1 MSFGSPWMLLLLLLP
16 LAGAVALRRYLRQ
29 RPLAQWPAMKRV
41 AIVGHRLRMA
51 RPQALRPALLS
62 LAAITLALIA
72 VAQPRWGDQ
81 KEQLTVNTREVI
93 IALDVSRS
101 MLTEDVAPSRLE
113 LARRISGD
121 LLDHLKGE
129 SVGLVVFAGT
139 SFVQVPLS
147 PDYQIV
153 REFLPILD
161 PDYMPQGGSDYTAML
176 QSALEGFSDTPDID
190 RYLIVLSDGES
201 STDGWNA
208 KLDALAERQVHV
220 IALGMGTAEG
230 GFLPDG
236 QGGYLED
243 GNGNTVHSNLQ
254 PATLQ
259 TLAKRSNGQYR
270 LGSELPDADAVRAL
284 LKQTVETGKR
294 GQSKKEAS
302 EVQQERFQ
310 WLLLPAILLAMAGVL
325 REFQQRPRARQIEQ
339 QLRAATQLRGGKAPA
354 TALAVGAAL
363 AAGLGFAPQT
373 RAHFDND
380 AQFEVREVFDSNPS
394 KRLRAI
400 TEHLAQYDYDAFD
413 LRLMVEE
420 TIKYGVDQQRT
431 ESEISEGVL
440 RDAIEATFQGEKLD
454 KSIADWSYYRSQL
467 TTMLE
472 PVEKERVAEEASKAK
487 KELLDEEDNPPVTTG
502 QSSQQAANDSFGQG
516 SSAKTDATLGDL
528 ADEQAQKTPRQKPP
542 PPPKKPRA
550 MTASNSQ
557 SGGNSSEGSDPILD
571 LTRKR
576 LEAVTKQDSPGRLH
590 QMMAE
595 STTQQDSNKF
605 DW

>member
-1 MSFGSPWMLLLLLLP
+1 MSFGSPWMLLLLVLP
-16 LAGAVALRRYLRQ
+16 LMGIVGLRRFMKR
-29 RPLAQWPAMKRV
+29 RPAAQWPAMTRV
-41 AIVGHRLRMA
+41 AIVGHRLRFA
-51 RPQALRPALLS
+51 RPQVLRPAVLTLS
-62 LAAITLALIA
+62 AIVMALIA
-72 VAQPRWGDQ
+72 TAQPRWGEQ
-81 KEQLTVNTREVI
+81 KEELVVNTREVI

-113 LARRISGD
+113 QARRISGD
-121 LLDHLKGE
+121 LLDSLKGE

-147 PDYQIV
+147 PDYQII

-161 PDYMPQGGSDYTAML
+161 PDYMPQGGTDYTAML
-176 QSALEGFSDTPDID
+176 QSALEGFSETPDID

-208 KLDALAERQVHV
+208 KLDALADRQVHV
-220 IALGMGTAEG
+220 VSLGMGTDEG

-236 QGGYLED
+236 QGGYLQD
-243 GNGNTVHSNLQ
+243 ANGDTVHSKLQ
-254 PATLQ
+254 PSTLQ
-259 TLAKRSNGQYR
+259 TLARRTNGKY
-270 LGSELPDADAVRAL
+270 LNASALADIDSVRTL
-284 LKQTVETGKR
+284 LAETVETGKK

-302 EVQQERFQ
+302 QVQKERFQ
-310 WLLLPAILLAMAGVL
+310 WLLLPALLLGLAGLL
-325 REFQQRPRARQIEQ
+325 REFQQRPRPRQIQ
-339 QLRAATQLRGGKAPA
+339 QKTYGTPPQRGKQV
-354 TALAVGAAL
+354 LAAAL
-363 AAGLGFAPQT
+363 ASGSALIVGLGFAPET

-380 AQFEVREVFDSNPS
+380 AQFEVREVFDSNPT

-400 TEHLAQYDYDAFD
+400 TEHLAQYNYDAYD

-420 TIKYGVDQQRT
+420 SIKYGLDAQRT
-431 ESEISEGVL
+431 ESDISEGVL

-454 KSIADWSYYRSQL
+454 KTIADWSYYRSQL

-472 PVEKERVAEEASKAK
+472 PVEKQRVAEEASKAK

-528 ADEQAQKTPRQKPP
+528 VSEQALKAPRKKPP
-542 PPPKKPRA
+542 PPPKKPHG
-550 MTASNSQ
+550 MTASS
-557 SGGNSSEGSDPILD
+557 SGSGANGDSSDPILE
-571 LTRKR
+571 LSKKR
-576 LEAVTKQDSPGRLH
+576 LEAVTQQDSPGRLH
-590 QMMAE
+590 QLMAE
-595 STTQQDSNKF
+595 STALQDSNKF

>member
-16 LAGAVALRRYLRQ
+16 LAGLIALRRFMKT
-29 RPLAQWPAMKRV
+29 RPRAQWPAMLRV
-41 AIVGHRLRMA
+41 AIVGKRLRLA
-51 RPQALRPALLS
+51 RPQSLRPALLT
-62 LAAITLALIA
+62 LCAIVVALIA
-72 VAQPRWGDQ
+72 AAQPRWGEQ

-93 IALDVSRS
+93 IAMDVSRS

-121 LLDHLKGE
+121 LLDSLKGE
-129 SVGLVVFAGT
+129 SVGLVVFSGT

-161 PDYMPQGGSDYTAML
+161 PDYMPQGGTDYTAML

-208 KLDALAERQVHV
+208 KLDALADKQVHV
-220 IALGMGTAEG
+220 IALGMGTDEG

-243 GNGNTVHSNLQ
+243 SNGNTVHSKLQ
-254 PATLQ
+254 PSTLQ
-259 TLAKRSNGQYR
+259 TLARRSNGEYR
-270 LGSELPDADAVRAL
+270 LGSTLPDVDAIRAL
-284 LKQTVETGKR
+284 LARTVETGKK

-302 EVQQERFQ
+302 DVQKERFQ
-310 WLLLPAILLAMAGVL
+310 WLLLPAILLALAGVL
-325 REFQQRPRARQIEQ
+325 REFQQRPRPRAIEQ
-339 QLRAATQLRGGKAPA
+339 QMYAPRGGK
-354 TALAVGAAL
+354 TLGGALALGATLIAT
-363 AAGLGFAPQT
+363 LGFAPQT

-420 TIKYGVDQQRT
+420 SIKYGIDQQRT
-431 ESEISEGVL
+431 DTEISEGVL
-440 RDAIEATFQGEKLD
+440 RDAIEATYQGEKLD

-472 PVEKERVAEEASKAK
+472 PVEKQRVAEEASKAK
-487 KELLDEEDNPPVTTG
+487 KELLDEEDNPPITTG

-516 SSAKTDATLGDL
+516 ASAKSDATLGDL
-528 ADEQAQKTPRQKPP
+528 ADEQAQKSPRKKPP

-550 MTASNSQ
+550 MTASNSR
-557 SGGNSSEGSDPILD
+557 SGGNNGDSGDPILE
-571 LTRKR
+571 LSKKR
-576 LEAVTKQDSPGRLH
+576 LEAVTKQDSPGRLY

-595 STTQQDSNKF
+595 STAQQDSNQF